1 MLPMN
6 IKQMKKMMK
15 QMGIDIEE
23 LDAEEVIIRT
33 SSEELIFKNP
43 SVTKISGRGIE
54 MFQVMGSYEV
64 VKRKPEISEEDVKL
78 VMEQAGVSEEVA
90 RKALEEAG
98 GDLAEALLKLQQS

>member
-1 MLPMN
+1 MLPTN

-33 SSEELIFKNP
+33 STEELIFKNP

-54 MFQVMGSYEV
+54 MFQVTGSYEV
-64 VKRKPEISEEDVKL
+64 VKRKPEISEEDIKL
-78 VMEQAGVSEEVA
+78 IMEQAGVSEEVA

-98 GDLAEALLKLQQS
+98 GDLAEALLKLQES

>member
-1 MLPMN
+1 MLPTN

-43 SVTKISGRGIE
+43 SVTKITGRGIE
-54 MFQVMGSYEV
+54 MFQVTGSYEI
-64 VKRKPEISEEDVKL
+64 VKRKPEISEEDIKL
-78 VMEQAGVSEEVA
+78 IMEQAGVSEDVA
-90 RKALEEAG
+90 RRALEEAG
-98 GDLAEALLKLQQS
+98 GDLAEALLKLQES

>member
-1 MLPMN
+1 MLPTN

-33 SSEELIFKNP
+33 STEELIFKNP

-54 MFQVMGSYEV
+54 MFQVTGSYEV
-64 VKRKPEISEEDVKL
+64 VKRKPEISEEDVRL
-78 VMEQAGVSEEVA
+78 IMEQAGVSEEVA

-98 GDLAEALLKLQQS
+98 GDLAEALLKLQES

>member
-1 MLPMN
+1 MLPTN

-33 SSEELIFKNP
+33 STEELIFKNP

-54 MFQVMGSYEV
+54 MFQVTGSYEV
-64 VKRKPEISEEDVKL
+64 VKRKPEISEEDVRL
-78 VMEQAGVSEEVA
+78 IMEQAGVSEEVA
-90 RKALEEAG
+90 RKALEESG
-98 GDLAEALLKLQQS
+98 GDLAEALLKLQES

>member
-33 SSEELIFKNP
+33 SSEELVFKNP
-43 SVTKISGRGIE
+43 NVVKYSGRGVE
-54 MFQVMGSYEV
+54 MFQITGSYEI
-64 VKRKPEISEEDVKL
+64 VKRKPEINEEDVKL
-78 VMEQAGVSEEVA
+78 IMEQANVDEETA
-90 RKALEEAG
+90 RRALEEAG
-98 GDLAEALLKLQQS
+98 GDLAEALLRLQGS